1 MPQGAG
7 LAKLAGRGLAAGSTI
22 DPAVKS
28 PSSSHE
34 GRGLCPRTEGA
45 SLFAEAQQTRAQTGY
60 PQLGAFAKLG
70 GVLAEARSKSKGL
83 HKMPDHLL
91 TGKAAGPAFHR
102 V

>member
-34 GRGLCPRTEGA
+34 GQGLCPRTEGA
-45 SLFAEAQQTRAQTGY
+45 SLFAEAQQTRANGIPPVGSIRKARGRVSGS
-60 PQLGAFAKLG
+60 PQQIQ
-70 GVLAEARSKSKGL
+70 RSAQ
-83 HKMPDHLL
+83 D
-91 TGKAAGPAFHR
+91 A
-102 V
+102 